1 MAVILLPSPQDRAEH
16 GRKIDQALVVLQLD
30 PPSPDCLPH
39 RLEGVAADGRRE
51 VHIDPAVL
59 VHRLAGAERVA
70 EKSELDVGIRFGPI
84 DVLAIHDPCLA
95 RMQFEIAGLK
105 PFPDALEHVFRLSS
119 ALAVKHGVIG
129 VPGKP
134 DAGKMPRHPEI
145 EREMQ
150 EEIGQDP

>member
-1 MAVILLPSPQDRAEH
+1 
-16 GRKIDQALVVLQLD
+16 
-30 PPSPDCLPH
+30 
-39 RLEGVAADGRRE
+39 
-51 VHIDPAVL
+51 
-59 VHRLAGAERVA
+59 
-70 EKSELDVGIRFGPI
+70 
-84 DVLAIHDPCLA
+84 
-95 RMQFEIAGLK
+95 MQFEIAGLK